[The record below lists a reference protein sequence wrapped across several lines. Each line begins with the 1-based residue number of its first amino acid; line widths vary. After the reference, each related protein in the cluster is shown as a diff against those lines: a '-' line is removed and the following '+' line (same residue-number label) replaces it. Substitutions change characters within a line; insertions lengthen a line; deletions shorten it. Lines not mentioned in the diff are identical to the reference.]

1 MTAEIIA
8 GAAIPVI
15 VFTTAIIILF
25 SKKDLGSEFLKG
37 AKDGLDTAFSLIP
50 GLVMLISG
58 VRMLTSSGAFDMLC
72 RVFKPIAAIFGLPS
86 DILPVLLLRPFSGS
100 ATTAVADSLF
110 SSVGPDS
117 TSGLCASIL
126 MGASDTI
133 IYTISLYY
141 TAANI
146 KKTAFSLPASF
157 IALGF
162 CAILSGWLCVF
173 FFG

>member
-1 MTAEIIA
+1 MAEIIA
-8 GAAIPVI
+8 SASIPVI
-15 VFTTAIIILF
+15 VFICAVIILF

-37 AKDGLDTAFSLIP
+37 AKEGLETSVSLIP

-58 VRMLTSSGAFDMLC
+58 VRMLTVSGAIDVFC
-72 RVFKPIAAIFGLPS
+72 RVFEPIAAFFGLPS

-100 ATTAVADSLF
+100 GTTAVADILF
-110 SSVGPDS
+110 ASVGPDS
-117 TSGLCASIL
+117 KAGLCASIL

-141 TAANI
+141 TAANV
-146 KKTAFSLPASF
+146 KKNGFSLPASF

-162 CAILSGWLCVF
+162 CAILSGWIYTL